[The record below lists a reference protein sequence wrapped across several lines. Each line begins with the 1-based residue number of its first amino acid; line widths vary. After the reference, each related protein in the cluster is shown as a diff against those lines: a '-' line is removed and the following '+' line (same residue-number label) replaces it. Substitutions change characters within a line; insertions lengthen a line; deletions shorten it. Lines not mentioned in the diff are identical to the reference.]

1 MLLWSLNPAARSSA
15 TPTDRLSPNGKTY
28 RSRKPGPRWLLTSWL
43 KSTSAKLASLN
54 IAANAQKRAS
64 QVGCRLQCPIK
75 PSRLSCQ
82 QMKKWFQRMM
92 LVRSLIAWPDAGRT
106 GDTSMATSMM
116 SLRAR
121 LSMTSF
127 ATCSPIKWWHLTLHS
142 GSTPA

>member
-28 RSRKPGPRWLLTSWL
+28 RSLKPGPRWLLTSWP
-43 KSTSAKLASLN
+43 KSTSEKLASPN
-54 IAANAQKRAS
+54 IVVNARKKVF
-64 QVGCRLQCPIK
+64 QVGYRPQYLIK
-75 PSRLSCQ
+75 PSKLSCQ
-82 QMKKWFQRMM
+82 QMRKWFQRMM
-92 LVRSLIAWPDAGRT
+92 LVRSLIVCLDVGRI

-116 SLRAR
+116 SLRAK